1 MFDRVY
7 YENNKDSEQTHVR
20 DKGRILV
27 YCYQCSGSG
36 SKFLCLDP
44 FCKDPDPSTTIKKL
58 RTLIS
63 T

>member
-27 YCYQCSGSG
+27 YCISV
-36 SKFLCLDP
+36 
-44 FCKDPDPSTTIKKL
+44 PDQDQNFYAWIRFVKIRIL
-58 RTLIS
+58 LQQ
-63 T
+63 